1 MAHSVGGVILCGG
14 RSSRMGRPKAW
25 LPFGEELMLQ
35 RVVRLVREVVEPV
48 VVVAAPGQAL
58 PELPV
63 EVLRGE
69 DREEGRGPLE
79 GLLAGLEKLV
89 ECEPEIEAAY
99 VTSCDVP
106 LLVPDLIRFL
116 MNRRAAYEVVV
127 PVESEFAHPL
137 AALYRVSVRATVR
150 ELLAAG
156 ELRPRALFRRV
167 ATRRVPVEELREVDP
182 GLQSFLNLNHPE
194 DYQRA
199 LSLAGFH
206 E

>member
-1 MAHSVGGVILCGG
+1 MASSIGGIVLCGG
-14 RSSRMGRPKAW
+14 RSSRMGRPKPW

-48 VVVAAPGQAL
+48 VVVAAPDQTL
-58 PELPV
+58 PELPA

-79 GLLAGLEKLV
+79 GLLAGLETLAASS
-89 ECEPEIEAAY
+89 PEMEAAY

-106 LLVPDLIRFL
+106 LLVPDVIRFL
-116 MNRRAAYEVVV
+116 ENCRADHDVVV

-137 AALYRVSVRATVR
+137 AAMYRVSVRAIVR
-150 ELLAAG
+150 ELLEAG
-156 ELRPRALFRRV
+156 ELRPRALFQRV
-167 ATRRVPVEELREVDP
+167 ATRRVPVEELRGVDP
-182 GLQSFLNLNHPE
+182 LLHSFLNLNHPE

-199 LSLAGFH
+199 LNLAGLR